1 MGKLMYNENTAAAL
15 GGCQTVLRRSLS
27 ACGVKETGMKD
38 SLAEQVFRALEQ
50 EILNGVRRPGDA
62 LTELGLCEKYQ
73 VSRTPVREAM
83 RRLETAGLVTVQP
96 NRSAVVAGVSVQDML
111 DIYEIRM
118 RIEGLAARW
127 SALRITENELQ
138 ALEKILDLQEFYTA
152 KGKPEELHR
161 LDADFH
167 RALYSDCGSPMLTD
181 TLTALHHRL
190 QRFRRT
196 SLSNAERAARSLA
209 EHRAIYEALAAH
221 DGEAAENLTVQH
233 ICHAR
238 DRLAAL
244 YHPAKEAT

>member
-1 MGKLMYNENTAAAL
+1 
-15 GGCQTVLRRSLS
+15 
-27 ACGVKETGMKD
+27 MKD

-83 RRLETAGLVTVQP
+83 RRLEAAGLISVQP

-127 SALRITENELQ
+127 SALHITEENLR
-138 ALEKILDLQEFYTA
+138 ALAGILDLQEFYTE
-152 KGKPEELHR
+152 KEQLEELHR
-161 LDADFH
+161 LDTDFH

-181 TLTALHHRL
+181 TLTALHRKL

-196 SLSNAERAARSLA
+196 SLSNAQRAARSLA
-209 EHRAIYEALAAH
+209 EHRAIYDALARH
-221 DGEAAENLTVQH
+221 DGDAAENLTVQH
-233 ICHAR
+233 ICRAR

-244 YHPAKEAT
+244 YRPAKESI